1 MRFFYLSHKNR
12 SINDFFSEGK
22 TLGIDP
28 RHLLVRNTSI
38 IPMMIQE
45 QNEIGFEPPRNNE
58 IIQKLTTFVSLG
70 LLLLLLTSFMAYFS
84 GGKF

>member
-1 MRFFYLSHKNR
+1 M
-12 SINDFFSEGK
+12 IFFSEGK

-84 GGKF
+84 EGKF